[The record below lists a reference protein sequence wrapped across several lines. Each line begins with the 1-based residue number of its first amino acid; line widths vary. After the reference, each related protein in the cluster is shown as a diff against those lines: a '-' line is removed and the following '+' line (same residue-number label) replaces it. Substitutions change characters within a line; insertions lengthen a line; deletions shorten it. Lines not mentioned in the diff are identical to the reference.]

1 MMVDVGKTT
10 RKGGGKE
17 EDEGGRGGQRKTK
30 GEGREKRVEMT
41 RNLASNRKS
50 LD

>member
-1 MMVDVGKTT
+1 MRD
-10 RKGGGKE
+10 GGGKE
-17 EDEGGRGGQRKTK
+17 ENEGKRKRK